1 MQLTFE
7 GIFEINFGQNLLGF
21 SAEMPG
27 RIASFFGDELVVGAF
42 YHGFILIFL
51 SYLYYSNSNNFI
63 LISFIFSA
71 ILISFLIGESRS

>member
-1 MQLTFE
+1 MSLDI
-7 GIFEINFGQNLLGF
+7 IFEINFGQNLLGF

-42 YHGFILIFL
+42 YHGFILICL
-51 SYLYYSNSNNFI
+51 SYLYYSNSNNLV

-71 ILISFLIGESRS
+71 LY